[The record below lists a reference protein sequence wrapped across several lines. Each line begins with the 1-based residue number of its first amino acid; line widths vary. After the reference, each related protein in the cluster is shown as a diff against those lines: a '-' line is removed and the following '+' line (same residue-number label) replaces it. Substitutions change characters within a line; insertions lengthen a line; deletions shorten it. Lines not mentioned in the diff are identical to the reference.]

1 MSFTKTNWEDYPSKN
16 TIISAARLNA
26 MEDQI
31 ASALDGMESDI
42 SGITEEAKQTALAYT
57 KTNIRLAIQ
66 GLFPEWDYKRIEAN
80 VANTPSLHEAEPY
93 FDITA
98 AALSP
103 LTSFDPASDGL
114 NIWVDSISTV
124 VSKSYYEFSTVGD
137 TVRVTFIATLATI
150 IGSSTTLTF
159 DIFKKGGN

>member
-1 MSFTKTNWEDYPSKN
+1 MSFTKTNWEDYPSEN

-66 GLFPEWDYKRIEAN
+66 GLFPNWAYTRIIVN
-80 VANTPSLHEAEPY
+80 DISSVPTLLEAEPY
-93 FDITA
+93 YEF
-98 AALSP
+98 
-103 LTSFDPASDGL
+103 TSADFVINRDGL
-114 NIWVDSISTV
+114 NIWNGDEV
-124 VSKSYYEFSTVGD
+124 VSPEYYTLSKTGD
-137 TVRVTFIATLATI
+137 AVRVAFNPTVITNAILA
-150 IGSSTTLTF
+150 GNKLTF
-159 DIFKKGGN
+159 DIFVKE